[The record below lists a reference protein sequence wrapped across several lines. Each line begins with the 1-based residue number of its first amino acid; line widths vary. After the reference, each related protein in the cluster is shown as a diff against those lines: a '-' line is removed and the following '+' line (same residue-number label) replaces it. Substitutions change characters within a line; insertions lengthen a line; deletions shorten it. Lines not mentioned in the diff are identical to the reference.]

1 MHDTCALPTAGLIR
15 RLLALIYDS
24 LLLLGVAFAY
34 GVAVTL
40 IRINLLGRDELDW
53 VNLPIAVHGLIW
65 AVLWGLLAGYYVLC
79 WTRRGQ
85 TLGMKSW
92 RLQIR
97 DKNGHYPG
105 AGQAWLRCLLAPVAA
120 LPLGLGY
127 IWSWFDK
134 RHGAWHDR
142 WTGTRVMVLPKADKQ
157 SNPIP
162 DA

>member
-1 MHDTCALPTAGLIR
+1 MHDTSALPTAGLIR
-15 RLLALIYDS
+15 RLLALVYDS

-40 IRINLLGRDELDW
+40 IRVSLLGRDELDW
-53 VNLPIAVHGLIW
+53 VNLPVAVHGLIW
-65 AVLWGLLAGYYVLC
+65 VVLWGLLAGYYVLC
-79 WTRRGQ
+79 WTKRGQ

-97 DKNGHYPG
+97 DKEGRYPG
-105 AGQAWLRCLLAPVAA
+105 VRQAWLRCLLAPLAA

-127 IWSWFDK
+127 LWSWFDK

-142 WTGTRVMVLPKADKQ
+142 WTGTRVVVLPRAGKPPNQA
-157 SNPIP
+157 PE
-162 DA
+162 A